1 MSSKFSLLWLTIFTM
16 CYLHKN
22 IICKDG
28 SDNNLVKTI
37 FIGLKEK
44 VLDNKSEIKNTE
56 IQKQKLVDQLEDK
69 KIVKTLNKNK
79 DLNETVSG
87 VHLPDSKNSNKK
99 IDNYLILKVIVLLAP
114 CILIVALTLVI

>member
-1 MSSKFSLLWLTIFTM
+1 MSSKFSLLWLTIITM

-56 IQKQKLVDQLEDK
+56 IQKQNLVDQLEDK

-114 CILIVALTLVI
+114 CILIIALTLVI